1 MNVSA
6 WCIRNPIP
14 SVLLFVMLTLA
25 GLLGFQQMKIQQFP
39 DIDLPTI
46 NVTASLPGTAPAQME
61 TEVAR
66 KIENAVASLT
76 GVKNIYTKVQ
86 DGTAVVT
93 VEFRLEK
100 PTQEALDDVRSS
112 VSRVRADLPAELRD
126 PVVTKLDLAGAP
138 ILTYTVASSRMDD
151 EALSWFVDNE
161 VTKAL
166 LAVRGVGAVN
176 RVGGV
181 SREVRV
187 ELDPAKLLAL
197 GISAADLSRQL
208 RAVQTDAP
216 GGRADVGG
224 IEHSV
229 RTIATVQSAEELARL
244 QLAMPDGRSVRL
256 AQVASVTDTVAEVR
270 SGALIDGRPAVA
282 FEILRSRGAGETEV
296 AEGVRAA
303 LQKLRAGHADIVIT
317 EAFNFVEPTVEN
329 FHGSMV
335 LLLEGAVL
343 AVVVVWFFLRDWRAT
358 LVAATALPLSI
369 IPAFAVMHYVF
380 GFTLNVVTLL
390 SMSLV
395 VGILVDDAIVEIENI
410 MRHLRMPAA
419 GPPQDGQSPSGGMGA
434 RVLKTPYQAAMEAAD
449 EIGLAVIATTFTL
462 IAVFLPTAFMAG
474 VPGKFFVQFGWTAA
488 IAVFFSLVV
497 ARMLTPMMAAYILK
511 PPKGEHAE
519 PAWLKRTMN
528 WTAWCLRHRVVTSLA
543 ALAFFAGSFALVP
556 LLPTGFIPPDDINQ
570 TQVTVTLPPGSTYAQ
585 TFAAAEQA
593 RELVQKSPHVKLVYT
608 AIGGG
613 STGADTFTPGAGLP
627 EVTRATLTL
636 NLTHRSERSPFL
648 GAKTSKQDIEAEL
661 RTLLAELPGARVK
674 VGFGASAEK
683 YVLVLAGADGQTLQQ
698 HAAVV
703 ERELRT
709 LPGIGAVTSSSSLVR
724 PELIVRPDSARAAD
738 LGVTS
743 QAIAETL
750 RIATA
755 GDYDQSLP
763 KLNLSQRQVPIVVR
777 LPAAARTDLALLER
791 LPVPGTHGP
800 VMLGN
805 VATLELGSGPAGI
818 DRYNRQRNV
827 NFEIELNQQPLGAVK
842 AAALALPS
850 LQSLPA
856 GVTQTEIGDAEAM
869 AELFASF
876 GLAMLTGVL
885 CIYVV
890 LVLLFKDFV
899 QPATILGALV
909 LSIPGAFLALFIT
922 HTAISMPSMIG
933 LIMLMGIATKNSILL
948 VDYVIIARRDHGLAR
963 FEAVLDA
970 CHKRAR
976 PIVMTTIAM
985 GAGML
990 PIALGLGTDPSFRSP
1005 MAIVVIG
1012 GLITSTFLSLLVIP
1026 VLFTYVDDAILR
1038 LQRLLRRGRPAPA
1051 ARQEGAA

>member
-14 SVLLFVMLTLA
+14 SVMLFVMLTLA
-25 GLLGFQQMKIQQFP
+25 GLLGFKSMKIQQFP

-86 DGTAVVT
+86 DGVAIVT

-100 PTQEALDDVRSS
+100 PTQEALDDVRSA
-112 VSRVRADLPAELRD
+112 VSRVRADLPAELKD
-126 PVVTKLDLAGAP
+126 PVISKLELAGAP
-138 ILTYTVASSRMDD
+138 ILTYTVASTRMDD
-151 EALSWFVDNE
+151 EQLSWFVDNS
-161 VTKAL
+161 VSKAM
-166 LAVRGVGAVN
+166 LAVRGVGAVS

-181 SREVRV
+181 NREVRV
-187 ELDPAKLLAL
+187 ELDPARLLAL
-197 GISAADLSRQL
+197 GASAADISRQL
-208 RAVQTDAP
+208 RAVQQDAP
-216 GGRADVGG
+216 GGRTDVGG
-224 IEHSV
+224 IEQSV
-229 RTIATVQSAEELARL
+229 RTIATVASAAELARL
-244 QLAMPDGRSVRL
+244 ELTLADGRRIRL
-256 AQVASVTDTVAEVR
+256 DQVASVSDTVAERR
-270 SGALIDGRPAVA
+270 SGALLNGKPVVG
-282 FEILRSRGAGETEV
+282 FEIVRSRGAGETDV
-296 AEGVRAA
+296 ADGVRAT
-303 LQKLRAGHADIVIT
+303 LEKLRAEHPDVTVT
-317 EAFNFVEPTVEN
+317 EAFNFVDPVVEN
-329 FHGSMV
+329 FDGSMY
-335 LLLEGAVL
+335 LLLEGALL
-343 AVVVVWFFLRDWRAT
+343 AVLVVWLFLRDWRAT

-369 IPAFAVMHYVF
+369 IPAFAAMHYVF
-380 GFTLNVVTLL
+380 GFTLNTVTLL

-410 MRHLRMPAA
+410 MRHLRM
-419 GPPQDGQSPSGGMGA
+419 G
-434 RVLKTPYQAAMEAAD
+434 KTPFQAAMEAAD

-511 PPKGEHAE
+511 PPKAEHAD
-519 PAWLKRTMN
+519 PLWMQQYMRWA
-528 WTAWCLRHRVVTSLA
+528 AWCLKHRVATMLA
-543 ALAFFAGSFALVP
+543 AAAFFLGSFSLVP
-556 LLPTGFIPPDDINQ
+556 YLPTGFLPPDDLSQ
-570 TQVTVTLPPGSTYAQ
+570 TQVTVTLPPGSTYEQ
-585 TFAAAEQA
+585 TLAAAEQA
-593 RELVQKSPHVKLVYT
+593 RVIVQQHPHVKLVYT
-608 AIGGG
+608 AVGGG
-613 STGADTFTPGAGLP
+613 STGADTFTPGGGLP
-627 EVTRATLTL
+627 EVTKATLTI
-636 NLTHRSERSPFL
+636 NMTPRGERR
-648 GAKTSKQDIEAEL
+648 GTSKQDIEREL
-661 RTLLAELPGARVK
+661 RERLTVLPGARVK

-683 YVLVLAGADGQTLQQ
+683 YVLVLAGEDGAALQA

-703 ERELRT
+703 ERELRGI
-709 LPGIGAVTSSSSLVR
+709 PGIGAVTSSSSLVR
-724 PELIVRPDSARAAD
+724 PELIVRPDSAKAAD
-738 LGVTS
+738 LGVTA
-743 QAIAETL
+743 QAIADTL

-755 GDYDQSLP
+755 GDYDQALP

-777 LPAAARTDLALLER
+777 LPAEARTDLALLAR
-791 LPVPGTHGP
+791 LPVPGKHGP

-805 VATLELGSGPAGI
+805 VAELSIDSGPAAI

-842 AAALALPS
+842 DAALALPS
-850 LQSLPA
+850 LQNLPA
-856 GVTQTEIGDAEAM
+856 GVMVTEIGDAEAM

-885 CIYVV
+885 CIYIV

-922 HTAISMPSMIG
+922 HTALSMPSMIG

-963 FEAVLDA
+963 WDAVLDA

-985 GAGML
+985 AAGML
-990 PIALGLGTDPSFRSP
+990 PIAIGLGTDPSFRAP

-1026 VLFTYVDDAILR
+1026 VLFTYVDDLIQWT
-1038 LQRLLRRGRPAPA
+1038 QRLFKRKSPAVLPSA
-1051 ARQEGAA
+1051 QG

>member
-6 WCIRNPIP
+6 WCIKNPIP
-14 SVLLFVMLTLA
+14 SVMLFMMLTLA

-46 NVTASLPGTAPAQME
+46 NITASLPGTAPAQME

-66 KIENAVASLT
+66 KLENAVASLT

-100 PTQEALDDVRSS
+100 PTQEALDDVRSA
-112 VSRVRADLPAELRD
+112 VSGVRADLPAELRD
-126 PVVTKLDLAGAP
+126 PVITKLDLAGAP

-161 VTKAL
+161 VKKAL

-181 SREVRV
+181 TREVRV
-187 ELDPAKLLAL
+187 ELDAAKLLAL
-197 GISAADLSRQL
+197 GLSAGDITRQL

-224 IEHSV
+224 IEQSV
-229 RTIATVQSAEELARL
+229 RTIATVQSAEQLAQLELAL
-244 QLAMPDGRSVRL
+244 PSPPGRRVRL
-256 AQVASVTDTVAEVR
+256 DQVATVTDTVAEVR
-270 SGALIDGRPAVA
+270 SGALINGQPAVA
-282 FEILRSRGAGETEV
+282 FEIQRSRGAGETAV
-296 AEGVRAA
+296 ADGVRAK
-303 LQKLRAGHADIVIT
+303 LQTLRAEHPDIVIT

-329 FHGSMV
+329 FHGSMY
-335 LLLEGAVL
+335 LLLEGAIL

-369 IPAFAVMHYVF
+369 IPAFAVMHFVF

-410 MRHLRMPAA
+410 MRHLRM
-419 GPPQDGQSPSGGMGA
+419 G
-434 RVLKTPYQAAMEAAD
+434 KTPFEAAMEAAD

-488 IAVFFSLVV
+488 IAVFFSLAV

-511 PPKGEHAE
+511 PPKAEHTD
-519 PAWLKRTMN
+519 PAWMTRTMG
-528 WTAWCLRHRVVTSLA
+528 WAAWCLKHRVATLFA
-543 ALAFFAGSFALVP
+543 ATVFFVGSFGLVP
-556 LLPTGFIPPDDINQ
+556 LLGTGFIPPDDINQ

-585 TFAAAEQA
+585 TLAAAEQA
-593 RELVQKSPHVKLVYT
+593 RVLVQKNPHVKLVYT
-608 AIGGG
+608 AVGGG
-613 STGADTFTPGAGLP
+613 STGADTFTPGSGLA
-627 EVTRATLTL
+627 EVTKATLTL
-636 NLTHRSERSPFL
+636 NLTHRSERSSLF

-661 RTLLAELPGARVK
+661 RSLLADLPGARVK
-674 VGFGASAEK
+674 VGFGASSEK
-683 YVLVLAGADGQTLQQ
+683 YVLVLAGADGHTLQQ

-703 ERELRT
+703 EKELRT
-709 LPGIGAVTSSSSLVR
+709 IPGIGAVTSSSSLVR
-724 PELIVRPDSARAAD
+724 PELIVRPDSAKAAD

-743 QAIAETL
+743 AAIAETL

-777 LPAAARTDLALLER
+777 LPARARTDLALLER
-791 LPVPGTHGP
+791 LPVPGTNGP

-805 VATLELGSGPAGI
+805 VATLELGSGPASI
-818 DRYNRQRNV
+818 DRYNRQRNI

-842 AAALALPS
+842 SAVLALPS
-850 LQSLPA
+850 LRNLPA

-869 AELFASF
+869 GELFASF

-909 LSIPGAFLALFIT
+909 LSIPGAFLALFVT
-922 HTAISMPSMIG
+922 QTAISMPSMIG

-948 VDYVIIARRDHGLAR
+948 IDYVIIARRDHGLAR

-990 PIALGLGTDPSFRSP
+990 PIAIGMGTDPSFRAP

-1026 VLFTYVDDAILR
+1026 VLYTLVDDLI
-1038 LQRLLRRGRPAPA
+1038 RLLGRLRRRRQVQAPVSPA
-1051 ARQEGAA
+1051 A